1 MSPLH
6 NLKSKKKLA
15 QLLFISYPN
24 EYKHLL
30 NLYKSTPE
38 KCFVGFIDNG
48 RELFKLKPRT
58 KKLHQRI
65 QTLISRIEFPVYI
78 KSGRK
83 KHSYLTNA
91 FEHKDG
97 KNFLF
102 IDIKGFYPSITSDK
116 IKTNLIRDYNQ
127 SADVAEFITN
137 AVTIEQV
144 KSLGKRALVTGS
156 PLSQTFSFLINRRMF
171 DNLNDIASTHK
182 ITMSVYVDDISF
194 SSKAT
199 IPFSFIS
206 AIYSILKSHGYEVSR
221 GRGKYYRG
229 RKGMN
234 AEVTGVK
241 ITKYGLFITDKRKKK
256 IQAKA
261 ESLKTDPN
269 KKTYESTLAA
279 ILQAKLVNEKYGK
292 YERLLK
298 KSFGSLP

>member
-6 NLKSKKKLA
+6 NLKSKKKLS
-15 QLLFISYPN
+15 QLLFVSYPD
-24 EYKHLL
+24 EYKYLSD
-30 NLYKSTPE
+30 LYKSLPE
-38 KCFVGFIDNG
+38 RCFVGFTENG
-48 RELFKLKPRT
+48 RELFKLKSKT
-58 KKLHQRI
+58 KQLHRRI
-65 QTLISRIEFPVYI
+65 QTLISRTELPSYI

-91 FEHKDG
+91 FEHRDG

-102 IDIKGFYPSITSDK
+102 IDIKSFYPSITSNK

-127 SADVAEFITN
+127 SADVAEFLTN
-137 AVTIEQV
+137 AVSIEQV

-171 DNLNDIASTHK
+171 DKLNEVASTYK

-194 SSKAT
+194 SSNAT

-206 AIYSILKSHGYEVSR
+206 AVYSIVKSHGYEISR
-221 GRGKYYRG
+221 GKGKYYRG
-229 RKGMN
+229 RKGMK

-241 ITKYGLFITDKRKKK
+241 ITKYGLFITDKRKEK
-256 IQAKA
+256 IQAKV
-261 ESLKTDPN
+261 ETLKTAPN
-269 KKTYESTLAA
+269 KKTYESILAA
-279 ILQAKLVNEKYGK
+279 ILQAKLVNNKYEK

-298 KSFGSLP
+298 KSFDSLI